1 MSVLVPPI
9 LFLSSNVSVLGW
21 LICLINSRWRQTEV
35 KFSVVI
41 KWQQWMAGDNYQ
53 VWEERRLF
61 GLLWVTFKLIQ
72 TVLHLQRQRV
82 VVTSHDLQH
91 LITTS
96 THTHG
101 VQTLNTSSPHQ
112 HTHTVFKHS
121 TPHHHINT
129 HTVFKHST
137 PHHHIN
143 THTHSVQTLNWL
155 LWPWHC
161 VMFLISNSSKHNRL
175 QCKNNRVYFDEFLI
189 WNVHLQNVYLLIC
202 DLTVWQSWC
211 QLGFIHRG
219 RSHGGEGM
227 AQCGQKRTG
236 RGCFS
241 ECWRL

>member
-1 MSVLVPPI
+1 
-9 LFLSSNVSVLGW
+9 
-21 LICLINSRWRQTEV
+21 
-35 KFSVVI
+35 
-41 KWQQWMAGDNYQ
+41 MAGDNYQ

-96 THTHG
+96 THTHTHG

-112 HTHTVFKHS
+112 H
-121 TPHHHINT
+121 
-129 HTVFKHST
+129 
-137 PHHHIN
+137 

-202 DLTVWQSWC
+202 DLTAWQSWC

-219 RSHGGEGM
+219 RSHGGGEGM
-227 AQCGQKRTG
+227 AQCGQKRTE